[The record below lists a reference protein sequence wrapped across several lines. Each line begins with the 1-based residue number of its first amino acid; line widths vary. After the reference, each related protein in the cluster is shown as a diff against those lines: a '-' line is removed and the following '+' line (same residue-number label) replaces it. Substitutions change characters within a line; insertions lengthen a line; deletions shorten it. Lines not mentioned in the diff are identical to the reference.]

1 MTDIDFNNISEKIKE
16 FTPTR
21 LFLWFLAIC
30 FSTLLPF
37 VIILFLLSVFKIN
50 TNDTEEVLRQN
61 VIMGAILFSV
71 TAFQIPVFL
80 AFKFLS
86 FRAILLRIKKSQ
98 RIYFIL
104 LASLFLTMA
113 TTLLMFLLNL
123 NWLGSSISSIIA
135 MLIAIPIGMV
145 DAILY
150 VFFMGKI
157 FTSTNDFAGG
167 LE

>member
-1 MTDIDFNNISEKIKE
+1 M
-16 FTPTR
+16 
-21 LFLWFLAIC
+21 
-30 FSTLLPF
+30 
-37 VIILFLLSVFKIN
+37 
-50 TNDTEEVLRQN
+50 
-61 VIMGAILFSV
+61 
-71 TAFQIPVFL
+71 
-80 AFKFLS
+80 
-86 FRAILLRIKKSQ
+86 LRIKKSQ